1 MLVLT
6 RKTNESIMIGD
17 EIKITVV
24 EIRGDQVKLGI
35 TAPKRIS
42 VHREEIFLAIQ
53 KENIKAAA
61 SQIGLGELEQIW
73 QNKNQD
79 KPEEKKDNRK

>member
-17 EIKITVV
+17 EIKVTVV
-24 EIRGDQVKLGI
+24 EVRGDQVKLGI
-35 TAPKRIS
+35 TAPKQIS
-42 VHREEIFLAIQ
+42 VHREEIFLVIQ

-73 QNKNQD
+73 KSRQQ
-79 KPEEKKDNRK
+79 EKKNNEK

>member
-79 KPEEKKDNRK
+79 KPEEKKDNEK

>member
-79 KPEEKKDNRK
+79 KPEEKKENEK

>member
-17 EIKITVV
+17 EIKVTVV
-24 EIRGDQVKLGI
+24 EVRGDQVKLGI
-35 TAPKRIS
+35 TAPKQIS
-42 VHREEIFLAIQ
+42 VHREEIFLVIQ

-73 QNKNQD
+73 KNKQQ
-79 KPEEKKDNRK
+79 EKKDNEK

>member
-17 EIKITVV
+17 EIKVTVV
-24 EIRGDQVKLGI
+24 EVRGDQVKLGI
-35 TAPKRIS
+35 TAPKQIS
-42 VHREEIFLAIQ
+42 VHREEIYLAIR
-53 KENIKAAA
+53 KENIQAAA

-73 QNKNQD
+73 KSRQQ
-79 KPEEKKDNRK
+79 EKKNNEK

>member
-17 EIKITVV
+17 EVKITVV
-24 EIRGDQVKLGI
+24 EVRGDQVKLGI

-42 VHREEIFLAIQ
+42 VHREEIFLEIR

-61 SQIGLGELEQIW
+61 SQIGLGELGQIW
-73 QNKNQD
+73 KS
-79 KPEEKKDNRK
+79 KRKTEEKENEK

>member
-17 EIKITVV
+17 EIKVTVV
-24 EIRGDQVKLGI
+24 EVRGDQVKLGI

-42 VHREEIFLAIQ
+42 VHREEIFRAIQ
-53 KENIKAAA
+53 KENIQAAA
-61 SQIGLGELEQIW
+61 SQIGLGELERIW
-73 QNKNQD
+73 KNKKQ
-79 KPEEKKDNRK
+79 EKNEK

>member
-6 RKTNESIMIGD
+6 RKTNESIIIGD
-17 EIKITVV
+17 EIKVTVV
-24 EIRGDQVKLGI
+24 EVRGDQVKLGI

-42 VHREEIFLAIQ
+42 VHREEIYLAIQ

-73 QNKNQD
+73 KSKRQ
-79 KPEEKKDNRK
+79 EKENNEK

>member
-17 EIKITVV
+17 EIKVTVV
-24 EIRGDQVKLGI
+24 EVRGDQVKLGI
-35 TAPKRIS
+35 TAPKQIS
-42 VHREEIFLAIQ
+42 VHREEIYLAIR
-53 KENIKAAA
+53 KENIQAAA

-73 QNKNQD
+73 KSRQQ
-79 KPEEKKDNRK
+79 EKKNN

>member
-17 EIKITVV
+17 EIKVTVV
-24 EIRGDQVKLGI
+24 EVRGDQVKLGI
-35 TAPKRIS
+35 TAPKQIS

-73 QNKNQD
+73 KNKQQ
-79 KPEEKKDNRK
+79 EKKDNEK

>member
-17 EIKITVV
+17 EIKVTVV
-24 EIRGDQVKLGI
+24 EVRGDQVKLGI

-42 VHREEIFLAIQ
+42 VHREEVYLAIQ

-61 SQIGLGELEQIW
+61 SRIGLGELEQIRKSKK
-73 QNKNQD
+73 QEGN
-79 KPEEKKDNRK
+79 EK

>member
-17 EIKITVV
+17 EIKVTVV
-24 EIRGDQVKLGI
+24 EVRGDQVKLGI
-35 TAPKRIS
+35 TAPKQIS
-42 VHREEIFLAIQ
+42 VHREEIYLAIR
-53 KENIKAAA
+53 KENIQAAA

-73 QNKNQD
+73 KSRQ
-79 KPEEKKDNRK
+79 PGEEEQ